1 LDRSGFLYAMMEAED
16 SRQKGP
22 CPREQCRAW
31 AQSTRHAK
39 AKEIF
44 LLLENE
50 WRTLVAEIQDIEHRR
65 KFVADAEIRMRQLPE
80 DA

>member
-1 LDRSGFLYAMMEAED
+1 MTEAED
-16 SRQKGP
+16 RVRKALADA
-22 CPREQCRAW
+22 EQCRAW

-50 WRTLVAEIQDIEHRR
+50 WRTLAAEIQDIEHRR